1 MRQFPSPPNGFR
13 GSGRNERIKAT
24 RRDAEK
30 MRMHG
35 AQSTPDSISTPLRGK
50 AIFRRGYT
58 TIALTLL
65 PREALVKGGAP
76 LSARAGIPPPPP
88 CTDVGAHSGPACTT
102 AGWLK
107 ASTVHYLADKQI
119 LMSKTVRPNCI
130 MAFPRILRASN
141 LSVPPPGYPYP
152 HPTFTSRHSHP

>member
-1 MRQFPSPPNGFR
+1 MDFVPNR
-13 GSGRNERIKAT
+13 VETDALN
-24 RRDAEK
+24 RRDATQRCGCVCTK
-30 MRMHG
+30 LSRFDID
-35 AQSTPDSISTPLRGK
+35 TLRGK

-65 PREALVKGGAP
+65 PREALVEEGAP
-76 LSARAGIPPPPP
+76 PSAGVPSPSPALPYPP
-88 CTDVGAHSGPACTT
+88 AHRRGTQPACTT

-107 ASTVHYLADKQI
+107 ASTARYLADKQI

-141 LSVPPPGYPYP
+141 LSVPPPGNLPLSPP
-152 HPTFTSRHSHP
+152 HVYIPP